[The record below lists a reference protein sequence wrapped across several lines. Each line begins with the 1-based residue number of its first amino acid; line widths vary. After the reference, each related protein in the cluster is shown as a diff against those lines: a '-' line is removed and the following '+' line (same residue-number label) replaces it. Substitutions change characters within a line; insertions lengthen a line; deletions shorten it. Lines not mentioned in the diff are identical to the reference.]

1 MLNLFRSEM
10 TDRGLAYLRNLT
22 HLQTLLIGGTKV
34 TDVGLTNL
42 RAMKELKK
50 LSLFQTQVTDA
61 AVPHLKRLSNLE
73 TLLISGSKITE
84 AGTRELQAALPKV
97 RFSEST

>member
-1 MLNLFRSEM
+1 
-10 TDRGLAYLRNLT
+10 
-22 HLQTLLIGGTKV
+22 
-34 TDVGLTNL
+34 
-42 RAMKELKK
+42 MKQLKK

-61 AVPHLKRLSNLE
+61 GVPHLKRLSNLE

-84 AGTRELQAALPKV
+84 TGTRELQAALPRL